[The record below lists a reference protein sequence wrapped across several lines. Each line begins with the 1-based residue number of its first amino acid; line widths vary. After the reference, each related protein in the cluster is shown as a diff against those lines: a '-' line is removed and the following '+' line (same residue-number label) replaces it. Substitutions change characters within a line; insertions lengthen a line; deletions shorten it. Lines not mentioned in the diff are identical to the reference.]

1 MTRLLK
7 VCFSYLFLLLF
18 VSSFSFASD
27 LFLEDL
33 VSNLKANQDKIKD
46 MYCEMNTTIR
56 QGTGSPMTQ
65 SAKMWTKGED
75 KSRMEME
82 SPVKQTVIRN
92 GDKSAIIDSSGHKT
106 VNDVNNST
114 MGSMGSQSKID
125 IEKLKK
131 AFDPKVK
138 ATDDG
143 YIIEGTPKEKNQ
155 FLGKMEI
162 YIDSENWVSTKI
174 LIYDTHDKVI
184 TQTQIDYKEISGAFV
199 PVKSLTESKT
209 MGMNMTIDVK
219 FENVKVNQGISDSK
233 FEI

>member
-75 KSRMEME
+75 KSRMEMLT
-82 SPVKQTVIRN
+82 PVKQTVIRN
-92 GDKSAIIDSSGHKT
+92 GDKFVTIDTRGQKT
-106 VNDVNNST
+106 VNDIKDASMRNASRNSN
-114 MGSMGSQSKID
+114 ID
-125 IEKLKK
+125 IEKFKET
-131 AFDPKVK
+131 FDLKVK

-143 YIIEGTPKEKNQ
+143 YIIEGTPKEKTQ

-162 YIDSENWVSTKI
+162 YVDGKNWVSTKI
-174 LIYDTHDKVI
+174 LIYDSHDKVI
-184 TQTQIDYKEISGAFV
+184 TQTQIDYKEISGVLV
-199 PVKSLTESKT
+199 PVKSLTESKM
-209 MGMNMTIDVK
+209 MGMNMTIEVK
-219 FENVKVNQGISDSK
+219 FEDVKVNQGIEGGVFK
-233 FEI
+233 L